1 MIYEVSVLGMA
12 GTASAGQSGSLSQT
26 LLMVGVLFA
35 IFYFLLIRP
44 QKKQQ
49 EKHKQM
55 IESLKKGD
63 KIITTGG
70 IYGVIANVKDRSFI
84 VKVDDNTKIEVTK
97 SCISTIVVKK
107 DQPSSTEENSEKGKE

>member
-1 MIYEVSVLGMA
+1 MA
-12 GTASAGQSGSLSQT
+12 GTSTAGQSGSLSQT

-63 KIITTGG
+63 KIITSGG
-70 IYGVIANVKDRSFI
+70 IYGVVANVKDKTFI
-84 VKVDDNTKIEVTK
+84 VKVDDNTKIEVAK
-97 SCISTIVVKK
+97 SCVSTILVKK
-107 DQPSSTEENSEKGKE
+107 DQPASSEEDSEKGKE

>member
-1 MIYEVSVLGMA
+1 MIYDIFILGMA
-12 GTASAGQSGSLSQT
+12 DPSAGGQGGSLSQT

-55 IESLKKGD
+55 VESLKKGD
-63 KIITTGG
+63 KVITTGG
-70 IYGVIANVKDRSFI
+70 IYGVIANVKDKTFI
-84 VKVDDNTKIEVTK
+84 IKVDDNTKIEVAR
-97 SCISTIVVKK
+97 SCISTILVKK
-107 DQPSSTEENSEKGKE
+107 DQPDSPEENGKKEKE